1 MSAAVMNSSLS
12 PNTGNISS
20 KNDVPPTEV
29 DLIAYPTAQKLVSRC
44 RDFFSE
50 VEDLTPG
57 HELEAYLNKNYGPGN
72 PVYENLCD
80 LTRQGLKEGWV
91 ANFELDGAKY
101 RRSKVLL
108 PSAENRFFSITTVYM
123 KSEEEY
129 SGQYHSHPYG
139 EINCVVQVDK
149 TAELKGMQGWQ
160 GAGWTSPG
168 PVTNVDVLTSLY
180 RYQTTNFPPGP
191 YQSWET
197 KQNYTLARMEEV
209 FEKMLPI
216 FCKAVN
222 TPEQL
227 SREEKNVLQYRLSP
241 QKEDAAIKARTSNE
255 SFEDLVKKCLVDG
268 VSTLTDDELKILSE
282 GVQPLPLSTLNAL
295 MEIQEK
301 QTAEVQ
307 AVIEQAYKNITDPDE
322 KNTSLAAHEEIDRRV
337 EVARAERRAQRAS
350 QPRRTLERSARAR
363 AAARNAPYP
372 NGAIKWASEA
382 IQRYAL
388 KSQTTNLQTF
398 PDDGIWGFACLRT
411 SYDDDATWDSFRQ
424 RLDSKIQQE
433 LQRHLVPE
441 AMQKGF
447 RLVYLE
453 NETELAGGLE

>member
-1 MSAAVMNSSLS
+1 
-12 PNTGNISS
+12 
-20 KNDVPPTEV
+20 
-29 DLIAYPTAQKLVSRC
+29 
-44 RDFFSE
+44 
-50 VEDLTPG
+50 
-57 HELEAYLNKNYGPGN
+57 
-72 PVYENLCD
+72 
-80 LTRQGLKEGWV
+80 
-91 ANFELDGAKY
+91 
-101 RRSKVLL
+101 
-108 PSAENRFFSITTVYM
+108 
-123 KSEEEY
+123 
-129 SGQYHSHPYG
+129 
-139 EINCVVQVDK
+139 
-149 TAELKGMQGWQ
+149 
-160 GAGWTSPG
+160 
-168 PVTNVDVLTSLY
+168 
-180 RYQTTNFPPGP
+180 
-191 YQSWET
+191 
-197 KQNYTLARMEEV
+197 MEEV

-453 NETELAGGLE
+453 NETELAGGLEQTRLTTFFNRIKDDDSTVPRGIDRNFFISVGDAVLRASVNAVDPLIILHDADADAGPATATQHFPGYSGVTVIQFVMLFIPGIENNRNYLRSSHSLMYG